1 MDINESTSYL
11 KIEVLSDTIE
21 GNVRIIHRRK
31 ICTGNP
37 METFTTD
44 EVIRIDVKETPEI
57 VPAKVVTKAKKTRKN
72 IVEKV
77 VEKVTN
83 KTQNTKRV
91 RNRNAKGHFVK
102 DDPNTPE
109 NEAWKVVEIAKE
121 IAPKII
127 PYNRPKKRRKTNK
140 KKD

>member
-83 KTQNTKRV
+83 KSSNTKRV

-109 NEAWKVVEIAKE
+109 NEAWKEIETTPE
-121 IAPKII
+121 IKPKTK
-127 PYNRPKKRRKTNK
+127 RKRRKK
-140 KKD
+140 

>member
-1 MDINESTSYL
+1 MDVNNYL
-11 KIEVLSDTIE
+11 WYPYLRYQQECRENGKEDSIQEWLE
-21 GNVRIIHRRK
+21 L
-31 ICTGNP
+31 TG
-37 METFTTD
+37 
-44 EVIRIDVKETPEI
+44 
-57 VPAKVVTKAKKTRKN
+57 KVVPTPKKVTPKKVTTKTPKSPPKKKQS

-83 KTQNTKRV
+83 KTSNTKRV

>member
-1 MDINESTSYL
+1 MNVNNYL
-11 KIEVLSDTIE
+11 WYPYLRYQQECRENGREDSIQEWLE
-21 GNVRIIHRRK
+21 L
-31 ICTGNP
+31 TG
-37 METFTTD
+37 
-44 EVIRIDVKETPEI
+44 
-57 VPAKVVTKAKKTRKN
+57 KVVPTPKKVTPKKVTNKTTKKAPVKPKN

-83 KTQNTKRV
+83 KTSNTKRV

>member
-57 VPAKVVTKAKKTRKN
+57 EPVKVTTTKA
-72 IVEKV
+72 
-77 VEKVTN
+77 
-83 KTQNTKRV
+83 NTKRV
-91 RNRNAKGHFVK
+91 RNRNAKGHYVA

-109 NEAWKVVEIAKE
+109 NEAWKVIEIPPEITSKKE
-121 IAPKII
+121 T
-127 PYNRPKKRRKTNK
+127 YSRKKRKRKMSSK
-140 KKD
+140 KE

>member
-1 MDINESTSYL
+1 MDINNYLWYPYLRYQQECRENGKEDSIQEWLELTGKVTPTSPKPTPK
-11 KIEVLSDTIE
+11 KIT
-21 GNVRIIHRRK
+21 N
-31 ICTGNP
+31 
-37 METFTTD
+37 
-44 EVIRIDVKETPEI
+44 
-57 VPAKVVTKAKKTRKN
+57 KKT
-72 IVEKV
+72 
-77 VEKVTN
+77 
-83 KTQNTKRV
+83 NTKRV